1 MNSIYLRNVEPAM
14 DFVQLA
20 AWFTQLE
27 DWPNTEESLHTF
39 YKEEQARII
48 PKIAVN
54 DRDEILGFSWLEKN
68 TMEPERAYFYL
79 FVAPEHRRK
88 GTGSLLYQDMLQS
101 IASLRLKKLRVSVWD
116 NCPEGRSFADKR
128 GFAERLHQ
136 IAMQLDLRTFD
147 DTPYQTVIDRLQGE
161 GFRFT
166 SMGELGNTEDAQR
179 KEYILNES
187 TSEDVPGTGG
197 EKAWSSFEDFQKR
210 VCQADWYI
218 ADGQKV
224 VIDSASGQFVAMS
237 AITRYKDADYAY
249 NLHTGVDRNYRGRG
263 LAQAVKITALRYA
276 RDVLKVD
283 TVRTHHNTFN
293 LPMIAIDR
301 KLGYMQQPGTF
312 AMQKM
317 LD

>member
-1 MNSIYLRNVEPAM
+1 MNSIFLRDVDPAR
-14 DFVQLA
+14 DFKQLA

-27 DWPNTEESLHTF
+27 DWPNTEESLHGF
-39 YKEEQARII
+39 YKDEQARII

-54 DRDEILGFSWLEKN
+54 DRDEILGFYWLEKN
-68 TMEPERAYFYL
+68 RMDPERAYFYL
-79 FVAPEHRRK
+79 FVAPEYRGK
-88 GTGSLLYQDMLQS
+88 GTGSLLYTDMLNA
-101 IASLRLKKLRVSVWD
+101 ITPLHLKKLRVSVWD
-116 NCPEGRSFADKR
+116 NCPEGRLFADR
-128 GFAERLHQ
+128 HGFEEWLHQ

-147 DTPYQTVIDRLQGE
+147 DSPYRAVIDRLQGE

-166 SMGELGNTEDAQR
+166 SMGELGNTEDAQH

-197 EKAWSSFEDFQKR
+197 EKTWNSFEDFQKR

-224 VIDSASGQFVAMS
+224 VIDTASGQFVAMS

-283 TVRTHHNTFN
+283 KVRTHHNTFN
-293 LPMIAIDR
+293 LPMLAIDR
-301 KLGYMQQPGTF
+301 KLGYVQQPGTF
-312 AMQKM
+312 AMEKK